1 MSVVDTLVLG
11 TLAIGLVLGLLRGL
25 VPQMTGVVGVLGGLL
40 LAGRYHGPLRA
51 SLIDP
56 LLGTSHNG
64 EIAFVLIVVLCVVVT
79 ACFGWALGRMIEKL
93 QLGAYDRLLGAAF
106 GVAKAGL
113 LCAGILLAVVYF
125 APNGGGIERSIGSSR
140 AGPAIWEALD
150 GAVRYLPEGVR
161 GDVLGFLRKNALPSP
176 RETADGGGE

>member
-1 MSVVDTLVLG
+1 MG
-11 TLAIGLVLGLLRGL
+11 E
-25 VPQMTGVVGVLGGLL
+25 
-40 LAGRYHGPLRA
+40 YA
-51 SLIDP
+51 SLRLEKEGGVATLTLNRPERHNAFDVPMAGELERAWQELKADP
-56 LLGTSHNG
+56 
-64 EIAFVLIVVLCVVVT
+64 EVVCVIVT

-140 AGPAIWEALD
+140 SGPAIWQALD
-150 GAVRYLPEGVR
+150 GAARYLPEGVR
-161 GDVLGFLRKNALPSP
+161 GDVEGFLRKNALPSP
-176 RETADGGGE
+176 QETAAGGAE